1 MNHSWYSAV
10 VLANLYMIIIILVVA
25 TEAEVAS
32 KKSMEKSMTT
42 MFMALALRICLA
54 YFVGHWNR
62 NRTLHPGHLK
72 APLVG
77 HRVALLVV
85 SMPVAL
91 LDIVRLTFLIMIG
104 FALFPVI
111 CLVVYHVLGVTPL
124 ICVAV
129 SVIMVEETP
138 AASTKKAED
147 CECED
152 DR

>member
-1 MNHSWYSAV
+1 M
-10 VLANLYMIIIILVVA
+10 IIILVVA

-32 KKSMEKSMTT
+32 KKSMEKSMTA
-42 MFMALALRICLA
+42 MFMVLALRICLA

-85 SMPVAL
+85 AMPVAL
-91 LDIVRLTFLIMIG
+91 LDIVRLTFLIMVG
-104 FALFPVI
+104 LALFPVI
-111 CLVVYHVLGVTPL
+111 LLVVYHVLGVTPL
-124 ICVAV
+124 ICVAL
-129 SVIMVEETP
+129 SVIMVEKAP
-138 AASTKKAED
+138 AASAKKAED
-147 CECED
+147 CQCED